1 MTGDIGINQRIPIS
15 ILEMALV
22 ATLDGQATPEYFA
35 ELAQTEYEGQNRIKK
50 AVSVMNR
57 LTVRNPLMPFLCD
70 IYVIFYLILLYCEFF
85 FVPLY
90 FERVSFVPCCP
101 EDAGK

>member
-1 MTGDIGINQRIPIS
+1 MLFMMMLYVYKLCKDNESFGCCKT
-15 ILEMALV
+15 
-22 ATLDGQATPEYFA
+22 
-35 ELAQTEYEGQNRIKK
+35 
-50 AVSVMNR
+50 
-57 LTVRNPLMPFLCD
+57 LMPFLCD

-101 EDAGK
+101 KDAGK